1 MSDSLK
7 PLSRL
12 LIPTILLAIAFTQLD
27 AISHYIVRYQ
37 PLSGKLPYILCAI
50 ACVIAHI
57 YNRSRLLV
65 LAVIVGGSYY
75 LIQHH
80 LQYSLDEPI
89 AYFRYLLLCLLIPAN
104 ILLMMLMPEK
114 GLWNRVSILLLAI
127 PLIIGLGIHYYQPND
142 LLIQSLNTLLPL
154 RPAEGFTMPAGASL
168 LFTVFIIVGL
178 MVLWFKK
185 GETEAAAI
193 ASTIAVFITLA
204 FFSKP
209 LISTILF
216 STIGLI
222 LIISLLMRSRELAFI
237 DELTTLP
244 GRRAFNEKLN
254 NLGHTYSIAMID
266 IDHFKKFNDKYGHSV
281 GDDVLKLVATLIG
294 KHKGNGAAYRYGG
307 EEFSIVYNGKAIKQ
321 CHEQLNA
328 LRQSI
333 AEYLLIIRDDKV
345 RKQAAQQEAPKRG
358 ASRSRTGVNVTISI
372 GISERSNKHDTPE
385 EVLNAADKALYKAK
399 QAGRNRVCW

>member
-1 MSDSLK
+1 MLDSLR
-7 PLSRL
+7 PLWRL
-12 LIPTILLAIAFTQLD
+12 FIPAILLATAFSQFVT
-27 AISHYIVRYQ
+27 ISHYIVRYQ
-37 PLSGKLPYILCAI
+37 PLSGKSPYILCAI
-50 ACVIAHI
+50 ACIIAHI

-65 LAVIVGGSYY
+65 LAVIVGGSYF

-80 LQYSLDEPI
+80 LQYSLDKPI

-104 ILLMMLMPEK
+104 IFLLMLMPEK
-114 GLWNRVSILLLAI
+114 GLWNKVSLLLLAL
-127 PLIIGLGIHYYQPND
+127 PLIIGLGIHFYQPND
-142 LLIQSLNTLLPL
+142 LLIQNLNALFPL
-154 RPAEGFTMPAGASL
+154 RPAEGYTMPTGISL
-168 LFTVFIIVGL
+168 LFMAFIILGL

-193 ASTIAVFITLA
+193 ACIIVVFITLA
-204 FFSKP
+204 FFAKA

-216 STIGLI
+216 STAGLI
-222 LIISLLMRSRELAFI
+222 IIFSLLMRSRELAFI

-244 GRRAFNEKLN
+244 GRRAFNDKLN

-307 EEFSIVYNGKAIKQ
+307 EEFAIVYNGKALEQ
-321 CHEQLNA
+321 CHQPLDA

-345 RKQAAQQEAPKRG
+345 RKQAAKQATPKRG
-358 ASRSRTGVNVTISI
+358 ASRSKTGVNVTISI
-372 GISERSNKHDTPE
+372 GISERNNERETPE
-385 EVLNAADKALYKAK
+385 KVLKAADKALYKAK